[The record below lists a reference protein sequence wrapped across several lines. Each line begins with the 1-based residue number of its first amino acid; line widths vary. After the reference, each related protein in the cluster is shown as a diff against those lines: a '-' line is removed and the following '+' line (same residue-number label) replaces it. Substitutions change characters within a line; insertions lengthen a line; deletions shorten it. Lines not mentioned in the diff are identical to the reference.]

1 MSKYQVTLTYTFIID
16 GAKNESYAESRAL
29 QEVDSDPYEYS
40 DIEIKEIHTSKC
52 CGLRA
57 QTPVVDDGIN
67 SDVAKDYIETL
78 KSFKDYLEEHKIQ
91 QEKILNAL
99 REKLGEEEK

>member
-1 MSKYQVTLTYTFIID
+1 MPRYQVTLTYLITVD
-16 GAKNESYAESRAL
+16 GATDKDHAEFIA
-29 QEVDSDPYEYS
+29 VYDVGTNPYGYN
-40 DIEIKEIHTSKC
+40 DIEVEEVHIPKC

-57 QTPVVDDGIN
+57 QTCVIDDGIN

-91 QEKILNAL
+91 QEKILNTL
-99 REKLGEEEK
+99 KEKLN